1 VARSAKEIVLHL
13 LAAAGST
20 PLSVQAL
27 IRGAGV
33 LGVAENNL
41 RVTLARL
48 KQAGRVVAVERA
60 AYALAPTGLGPWQRQ
75 VSSWRRRGREL
86 RRWRGQ
92 WLAVHTGALRRSDR
106 GALRRRKHALRWLG
120 LRELAPGLAIR
131 PDNLAGG
138 LEKFAARLGEL
149 GLDAEAPVF
158 RVAELGPEDEAR
170 ARGLWDTAA
179 LDRRYLEGRR
189 ELEQAEDRIRALDSE
204 IAALDDARLEAA
216 AREAYELGDAAIST
230 ILTDPLLPEPLVD
243 DDARRRFFTTMVGFD
258 TLGRELWREL
268 FARCEAELE
277 PRRAAPES
285 PAAAAEVGA

>member
-1 VARSAKEIVLHL
+1 MARSAKEIVLHL

-41 RVTLARL
+41 RVSLARL

-75 VSSWRRRGREL
+75 VSSWRRREREL

-92 WLAVHTGALRRSDR
+92 WLAVHTGALGRSDR

-120 LRELAPGLAIR
+120 LRELVPGLAIR

-149 GLDAEAPVF
+149 GLDAKAPVF
-158 RVAELGPEDEAR
+158 RVAELEPADEAR

-179 LDRRYLEGRR
+179 LDRRYLDGRR
-189 ELEQAEDRIRALDSE
+189 ELEQAEDRIRALGSA
-204 IAALDDARLEAA
+204 IAALDDARLESA

-243 DDARRRFFTTMVGFD
+243 ADARGRFFATMADFD

-268 FARCEAELE
+268 FARCEAEA
-277 PRRAAPES
+277 RGAAPEGT
-285 PAAAAEVGA
+285 ALTAEVGT